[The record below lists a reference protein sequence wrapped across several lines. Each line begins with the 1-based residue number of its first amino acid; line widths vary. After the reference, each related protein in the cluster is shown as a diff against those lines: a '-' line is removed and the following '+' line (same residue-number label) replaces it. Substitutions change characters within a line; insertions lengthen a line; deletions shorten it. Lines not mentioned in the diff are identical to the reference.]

1 MRSVLSLIATLLLTA
16 SVCQADRPIFLVT
29 PAGMYQSVV
38 DSTGKPGAWVKIS
51 ADVIFQ
57 GFPNNT
63 PDNPIPPDNPPTD
76 ATVLQIAE
84 LSKTTLRNKDDA
96 TAVAAIIDSVAKLN
110 LSATDFKQAIEMAAP
125 IVDSSL
131 SAGGRITDWSKK
143 ALAIT
148 SDPAKLKA
156 GLISAWGVEQSTLD
170 DIHAAATNPTPD
182 NTARAVNWA
191 LIITIIQTILTL
203 LKNLGIGGGT

>member
-1 MRSVLSLIATLLLTA
+1 MRRFFGLIAAVLLTA

-29 PAGMYQSVV
+29 PAGVYQSVV
-38 DSTGKPGAWVKIS
+38 DSTGKPGAWVPIA
-51 ADVIFQ
+51 ADVIVQ

-63 PDNPIPPDNPPTD
+63 PDPPPIPPTD
-76 ATVLQIAE
+76 TTVLQIAE
-84 LSKTTLRNKDDA
+84 MSKTTLRNKDDA

-110 LSATDFKQAIEMAAP
+110 LSATDFKQAIEMSAP

-131 SAGGRITDWSKK
+131 TAGGRITDWSKK
-143 ALAIT
+143 ALLIT

-170 DIHAAATNPTPD
+170 DIHLAATNPTPD

>member
-29 PAGMYQSVV
+29 PAGVYQSVV
-38 DSTGKPGAWVKIS
+38 DSTGKPGAWVPIA
-51 ADVIFQ
+51 ADVIVQ

-63 PDNPIPPDNPPTD
+63 PDNPPPIPPTD
-76 ATVLQIAE
+76 STVLQIAE

-96 TAVAAIIDSVAKLN
+96 TAVAAIIDSVSKLN

-156 GLISAWGVEQSTLD
+156 GLISAFGVEQSTLD